1 MLKDMHQD
9 VCKGAEIMGNGNS
22 IRKEFS
28 FRKFLEDLKRDDL
41 LKEVHEKVSPRLEV
55 TDRSWG
61 KGPILFHNV
70 DGHKCA
76 LNILSTRSMLARAMG
91 ISVEKMVPHLAGI
104 DYEGPVREVDSSPF
118 MECTGVPDLSR
129 LPVLTY
135 FKGDGGPYITSAV
148 VVSQLDGRINA
159 CVHRLMVL
167 GPDRLAARLVP
178 GRHTHQF
185 YQASLARGQEL
196 PVAIAIGVDPL
207 VLMAASTRV
216 PPEKEFSYAAA
227 LRGSPVELVRLEN
240 GVQVPHAE
248 IVLEGY
254 ITSERTTEG
263 PFVDITGTCDLVRQ
277 EPVIRLTRMMTR
289 ENPIYHGLLPA
300 GGEHKMLMGVPYEPL
315 IYREASKVAKVK
327 NVILTDGGCN
337 YFHAV
342 VQIQKETEEDAK
354 RVIEAAFKAHGSL
367 KHVLVVDTDI
377 DIYDSRELEFAIAT
391 RMRGDEDLVIHPNV
405 RGSTLDPRS
414 VEGMTTKVGVDAT
427 ARLDRL
433 WKFQRVT
440 PKGEG

>member
-1 MLKDMHQD
+1 M
-9 VCKGAEIMGNGNS
+9 
-22 IRKEFS
+22 S
-28 FRKFLEDLKRDDL
+28 FRGFLADLQKDGL
-41 LKEVHEKVSPRLEV
+41 LKEVPEPVSPVLEV
-55 TDRSWG
+55 TDRAWG
-61 KGPILFHNV
+61 KGPILFSNV
-70 DGHKCA
+70 NGHKCC
-76 LNILSTRSMLARAMG
+76 LNILGTRHLLARALG
-91 ISVEKMVPHLAGI
+91 ISAKDMVSHLAGI
-104 DYEGPVREVDSSPF
+104 GYEGPVREVDSSPF
-118 MECTGVPDLSR
+118 MECTSMPDLSR
-129 LPVLTY
+129 LPILTH

-148 VVSQLDGRINA
+148 VVSQYEGKLNA

-167 GPDRLAARLVP
+167 GKDRLAARLVP

-185 YQASLARGQEL
+185 CQAAQVKGEEV

-207 VLMAASTRV
+207 LLMAASTRV
-216 PPEKEFSYAAA
+216 PPEKEFSYASA

-240 GVQVPHAE
+240 GVLAPHAE

-254 ITSERTTEG
+254 ITGERASEG

-289 ENPIYHGLLPA
+289 EDPIYHGLLPA

-315 IYREASKVAKVK
+315 IYKAVSKVAKVK

-342 VQIQKETEEDAK
+342 VQIEKETEEDAK
-354 RVIEAAFKAHGSL
+354 RSIEATMQAHGSV
-367 KHVLVVDTDI
+367 KHVLIVDSDI
-377 DIYDSRELEFAIAT
+377 DIYDPLDLEFAVAT

-414 VEGMTTKVGVDAT
+414 VEGITTKVGIDAT

-440 PKGEG
+440 PKGQG

>member
-1 MLKDMHQD
+1 MAH
-9 VCKGAEIMGNGNS
+9 GNG
-22 IRKEFS
+22 
-28 FRKFLEDLKRDDL
+28 FRDFLAHLKRDGL
-41 LKEVHEKVSPRLEV
+41 LKEVGSSASAQWEV
-55 TDRSWG
+55 TERAWG
-61 KGPILFHNV
+61 MGPISFSDV

-76 LNILSTRSMLARAMG
+76 LNILSNRSLLARALG
-91 ISVEKMVPHLAGI
+91 VPVGDMVPHLANIG
-104 DYEGPVREVDSSPF
+104 YEGPVHEVESSSF
-118 MECTGVPDLSR
+118 MECTSKPDLSR
-129 LPVLTY
+129 LPILTY

-148 VVSQLDGRINA
+148 VVSLWGEKINA

-167 GPDRLAARLVP
+167 GKDRLAARLVP

-185 YQASLARGQEL
+185 YQAAIAAGQEL

-207 VLMAASTRV
+207 LLMAASTRV

-227 LRGSPVELVRLEN
+227 LRGSPMEVVRLEN
-240 GVQVPHAE
+240 GVPAPHAE

-254 ITSERTTEG
+254 ITGERAAEG
-263 PFVDITGTCDLVRQ
+263 PFVDITGTRDLVRQ

-289 ENPIYHGLLPA
+289 EDPIYRGLLPA

-315 IYREASKVAKVK
+315 IYKAVSEVARVK
-327 NVILTDGGCN
+327 NVILTEGGCN

-342 VQIQKETEEDAK
+342 VQIEKETEEDAK
-354 RVIEAAFKAHGSL
+354 AAIEAAFRAHGSL
-367 KHVLVVDTDI
+367 KHVLVVDSDI
-377 DIYDSRELEFAIAT
+377 DIYDPRDLEFAIAT
-391 RMRGDEDLVIHPNV
+391 RMRGDEDLVVHSNV

-414 VEGMTTKVGVDAT
+414 IEGITTKVGVDAT

-433 WKFQRVT
+433 WKFQRLT

>member
-1 MLKDMHQD
+1 MPH
-9 VCKGAEIMGNGNS
+9 GNS
-22 IRKEFS
+22 FREF
-28 FRKFLEDLKRDDL
+28 LAHLKSDGL
-41 LKEVHEKVSPRLEV
+41 LREVVDRLSARLEV
-55 TDRSWG
+55 TDRAWG
-61 KGPILFHNV
+61 MGPIYFSNV

-76 LNILSTRSMLARAMG
+76 LNILSTRDLLARALG
-91 ISVEKMVPHLAGI
+91 VPAGKMVQHLAEIGY
-104 DYEGPVREVDSSPF
+104 DGPVREVDSSCF
-118 MECTGVPDLSR
+118 MECATEPDLSR

-148 VVSQLDGRINA
+148 VVSLWGEKINA

-167 GPDRLAARLVP
+167 GKDRLAVRLVP
-178 GRHTHQF
+178 GRHTHQL
-185 YQASLARGQEL
+185 YLAALASGKEL

-207 VLMAASTRV
+207 LLMAASTRV

-240 GVQVPHAE
+240 GVPAPHAE

-254 ITSERTTEG
+254 ITAERAGEG
-263 PFVDITGTCDLVRQ
+263 PFVDITGTQDLVRQ
-277 EPVIRLTRMMTR
+277 EPIIRLTRMMTR
-289 ENPIYHGLLPA
+289 EDPVYHGLLPA

-315 IYREASKVAKVK
+315 IYKAVSEVARVR
-327 NVILTDGGCN
+327 NVILTEGGCN

-342 VQIQKETEEDAK
+342 VQIEKETEEDAK
-354 RVIEAAFKAHGSL
+354 RAIEAAFQAHGSL
-367 KHVLVVDTDI
+367 KHVLVVDSDI
-377 DIYDSRELEFAIAT
+377 DIYSSRDLEFAIAT
-391 RMRGDEDLVIHPNV
+391 RMRGDEDLVVHPNV

-414 VEGMTTKVGVDAT
+414 IDGITTKVGVDAT

-440 PKGEG
+440 PRGEG

>member
-1 MLKDMHQD
+1 M
-9 VCKGAEIMGNGNS
+9 
-22 IRKEFS
+22 S
-28 FRKFLEDLKRDDL
+28 FRDFLGDLQKDGL
-41 LKEVHEKVSPRLEV
+41 LKEVPEPVSPVLEV
-55 TDRSWG
+55 TDRAWG
-61 KGPILFHNV
+61 KGPILFSNV
-70 DGHKCA
+70 NGHKCC
-76 LNILSTRSMLARAMG
+76 LNILGTRHLLARALG
-91 ISVEKMVPHLAGI
+91 ISAKDMVSHLAGI
-104 DYEGPVREVDSSPF
+104 GYEGPVREVDSSPF
-118 MECTGVPDLSR
+118 MECVSMPDLSR
-129 LPVLTY
+129 LPILTH

-148 VVSQLDGRINA
+148 VVSQYEGKLNA

-167 GPDRLAARLVP
+167 GKDRLAARLVP

-185 YQASLARGQEL
+185 CQAAQVKGEEV

-207 VLMAASTRV
+207 LLMAASTRV

-240 GVQVPHAE
+240 GVPAPHAE

-254 ITSERTTEG
+254 ITGERAREG

-277 EPVIRLTRMMTR
+277 EPVIRLTRMMKR
-289 ENPIYHGLLPA
+289 EDPIYHGLLPA

-315 IYREASKVAKVK
+315 IYKAVSKVAKVK
-327 NVILTDGGCN
+327 DVILTDGGCN

-342 VQIQKETEEDAK
+342 VQIEKETEGDAK
-354 RVIEAAFKAHGSL
+354 RAIEATMQAHGSV
-367 KHVLVVDTDI
+367 KHVLVVDSDI
-377 DIYDSRELEFAIAT
+377 DIYDPCDLEFAVAT

-414 VEGMTTKVGVDAT
+414 VEGITTKVGVDAT

-440 PKGEG
+440 PKGQG

>member
-1 MLKDMHQD
+1 M
-9 VCKGAEIMGNGNS
+9 
-22 IRKEFS
+22 S
-28 FRKFLEDLKRDDL
+28 FRGFLADLKNDGL
-41 LKEVHEKVSPRLEV
+41 LKEVHEPASPMLEV
-55 TDRSWG
+55 TDRAWG
-61 KGPILFHNV
+61 KGPILFDNV
-70 DGHKCA
+70 DGNKCC
-76 LNILSTRSMLARAMG
+76 LNILGTRPLLARALG
-91 ISVEKMVPHLAGI
+91 ISAQDLVKHLAGI
-104 DYEGPVREVDSSPF
+104 GYDGPVREVDSAPF
-118 MECTGVPDLSR
+118 MECASKPDLSR
-129 LPVLTY
+129 LPIITH

-148 VVSQLDGRINA
+148 VVSQFEGKLNA

-167 GPDRLAARLVP
+167 GKDRLAARLVP

-185 YQASLARGQEL
+185 YQAAQAKGEEV

-207 VLMAASTRV
+207 LLMAASTRV

-240 GVQVPHAE
+240 GALAPHAE

-254 ITSERTTEG
+254 ITGERASEG
-263 PFVDITGTCDLVRQ
+263 PFVDITGTSDLVRQ

-289 ENPIYHGLLPA
+289 EDPIYHGLLPA

-315 IYREASKVAKVK
+315 IYKAASKVAKVK

-342 VQIQKETEEDAK
+342 VQIEKETEEDAK
-354 RVIEAAFKAHGSL
+354 RVIEAAFQAHGSL
-367 KHVLVVDTDI
+367 KHVLVVDADI
-377 DIYDSRELEFAIAT
+377 DIYYPCDLEFAIAT
-391 RMRGDEDLVIHPNV
+391 RMRADEDLVIHPNV

-414 VEGMTTKVGVDAT
+414 RDGITTKMGVDAT
-427 ARLDRL
+427 ARLERL

-440 PKGEG
+440 PQGQG

>member
-1 MLKDMHQD
+1 MPH
-9 VCKGAEIMGNGNS
+9 GNS
-22 IRKEFS
+22 FREF
-28 FRKFLEDLKRDDL
+28 LAHLKSDGL
-41 LKEVHEKVSPRLEV
+41 LREVVDRLSARLEV
-55 TDRSWG
+55 TDRAWG
-61 KGPILFHNV
+61 MGPIYFSNV

-76 LNILSTRSMLARAMG
+76 LNILSTRDLLARALG
-91 ISVEKMVPHLAGI
+91 VPAGKMVQHLAEIGY
-104 DYEGPVREVDSSPF
+104 DGPVREVDSSCF
-118 MECTGVPDLSR
+118 MECATEPDLSR

-148 VVSQLDGRINA
+148 VVSLWGEKINA

-167 GPDRLAARLVP
+167 GKDRLAVRLVP
-178 GRHTHQF
+178 GRHTHQL
-185 YQASLARGQEL
+185 YLAALASGKEL

-207 VLMAASTRV
+207 LLMAASTRV

-240 GVQVPHAE
+240 GVPAPHAE

-254 ITSERTTEG
+254 ITAEKAAEG
-263 PFVDITGTCDLVRQ
+263 PFVDITGTQDLVRQ
-277 EPVIRLTRMMTR
+277 EPIIRLTRMMTR
-289 ENPIYHGLLPA
+289 EDPVYHGLLPA

-315 IYREASKVAKVK
+315 IYKAVSEVARVR
-327 NVILTDGGCN
+327 NVILTEGGCN

-342 VQIQKETEEDAK
+342 VQIEKETEEDAK
-354 RVIEAAFKAHGSL
+354 RAIEAAFQAHGSL
-367 KHVLVVDTDI
+367 KHVLVVDSDI
-377 DIYDSRELEFAIAT
+377 DIYSSRDLEFAIAT
-391 RMRGDEDLVIHPNV
+391 RMRGDEDLVVHPNV

-414 VEGMTTKVGVDAT
+414 IDGITTKVGVDAT

-440 PKGEG
+440 PRGEG

>member
-1 MLKDMHQD
+1 MSFRGFLADLEKDGLLKD
-9 VCKGAEIMGNGNS
+9 
-22 IRKEFS
+22 
-28 FRKFLEDLKRDDL
+28 
-41 LKEVHEKVSPRLEV
+41 VHESVSAQLEV
-55 TDRSWG
+55 TDRAWG
-61 KGPILFHNV
+61 KGPILFNNV
-70 DGHKCA
+70 DGHKCC
-76 LNILSTRSMLARAMG
+76 LNILGTRSLLARALG
-91 ISVEKMVPHLAGI
+91 ISGKDMVSHLAGI
-104 DYEGPVREVDSSPF
+104 GYEGLVREVDSSPF
-118 MECTGVPDLSR
+118 MECASMPDLFR
-129 LPVLTY
+129 LPILTH

-148 VVSQLDGRINA
+148 VVSQFEGKINA

-167 GPDRLAARLVP
+167 GKDRLAVRLVP

-185 YQASLARGQEL
+185 YQAAFAKGEEV

-207 VLMAASTRV
+207 LLMAASTRV

-227 LRGSPVELVRLEN
+227 LRGSPVELVRLDN
-240 GVQVPHAE
+240 GVLSPHAE

-254 ITSERTTEG
+254 ITGERASEG

-289 ENPIYHGLLPA
+289 EDPIYHGLLPA

-315 IYREASKVAKVK
+315 IYKAASKVAKVK

-342 VQIQKETEEDAK
+342 VQIEKETEEDAK
-354 RVIEAAFKAHGSL
+354 RVIEAAIQAHGSL

-377 DIYDSRELEFAIAT
+377 DIYDPHDLEFAIAT
-391 RMRGDEDLVIHPNV
+391 RMRADEDVVIHLNV
-405 RGSTLDPRS
+405 RGSTLDPLS
-414 VEGMTTKVGVDAT
+414 KEGITTKVGVDAT
-427 ARLDRL
+427 AKLDRL

-440 PKGEG
+440 PKGQG

>member
-1 MLKDMHQD
+1 M
-9 VCKGAEIMGNGNS
+9 
-22 IRKEFS
+22 S
-28 FRKFLEDLKRDDL
+28 FRGFLADLKNDGL
-41 LKEVHEKVSPRLEV
+41 LKEVHESVSPLLEV
-55 TDRSWG
+55 TDRAWG
-61 KGPILFHNV
+61 KGPILFNNV
-70 DGHKCA
+70 DGHKCC
-76 LNILSTRSMLARAMG
+76 LNILGTRSLLARALG
-91 ISVEKMVPHLAGI
+91 ISGKDMVTHLASIG
-104 DYEGPVREVDSSPF
+104 YEGPVREVDSSPF
-118 MECTGVPDLSR
+118 MECASMPDLSR
-129 LPVLTY
+129 LPILTH

-148 VVSQLDGRINA
+148 VVSQFEGKLNA

-167 GPDRLAARLVP
+167 GKDRLAVRLVP

-185 YQASLARGQEL
+185 YQAALAKGEEV

-207 VLMAASTRV
+207 LLMAASTRV

-227 LRGSPVELVRLEN
+227 LRGAPVELVRLDN
-240 GVQVPHAE
+240 GVLSPHAE
-248 IVLEGY
+248 IVLVGY
-254 ITSERTTEG
+254 ITGERASEG

-277 EPVIRLTRMMTR
+277 EPAIRLTRMMTR
-289 ENPIYHGLLPA
+289 EDPIYHGLLPA

-315 IYREASKVAKVK
+315 IYKAASKVAKVK

-342 VQIQKETEEDAK
+342 VQIEKETEEDAK
-354 RVIEAAFKAHGSL
+354 RVIEAAIQAHGSL

-377 DIYDSRELEFAIAT
+377 DIYDPHDLEFAIAT
-391 RMRGDEDLVIHPNV
+391 RMRADEDVVIHPNV

-414 VEGMTTKVGVDAT
+414 KEGITTKVGVDAT

-440 PKGEG
+440 PKGQG

>member
-1 MLKDMHQD
+1 M
-9 VCKGAEIMGNGNS
+9 
-22 IRKEFS
+22 S
-28 FRKFLEDLKRDDL
+28 FRGFLGDLQKDGL
-41 LKEVHEKVSPRLEV
+41 LKEVHESVSPLLEV
-55 TDRSWG
+55 TDRAWG
-61 KGPILFHNV
+61 KGPILFDNV
-70 DGHKCA
+70 DGHKCC
-76 LNILSTRSMLARAMG
+76 LNILGTRALLARALG
-91 ISVEKMVPHLAGI
+91 ISAKEMVSHLAGI
-104 DYEGPVREVDSSPF
+104 GYEGPVREVDSSPF
-118 MECTGVPDLSR
+118 MECSTKPDLSL
-129 LPVLTY
+129 LPILTY

-148 VVSQLDGRINA
+148 VVSQFEGKLNA

-167 GPDRLAARLVP
+167 GKDRLAVRLVP

-185 YQASLARGQEL
+185 YQAALAKGEEV

-207 VLMAASTRV
+207 LLMAASTRV

-227 LRGSPVELVRLEN
+227 LRGAPVELVRLEN
-240 GVQVPHAE
+240 GVLTPHAE

-254 ITSERTTEG
+254 ITGERASEG

-315 IYREASKVAKVK
+315 IYKAVSKVAKVK
-327 NVILTDGGCN
+327 DVILTEGGCN

-342 VQIQKETEEDAK
+342 VQIEKETEEDAK
-354 RVIEAAFKAHGSL
+354 RAIEAAMQAHGSV

-377 DIYDSRELEFAIAT
+377 DIYDSHDLEFAIAT
-391 RMRGDEDLVIHPNV
+391 RMRADEDVVIHPNV

-414 VEGMTTKVGVDAT
+414 KEGITTKVGVDAT

-440 PKGEG
+440 PKGQG

>member
-1 MLKDMHQD
+1 M
-9 VCKGAEIMGNGNS
+9 
-22 IRKEFS
+22 S
-28 FRKFLEDLKRDDL
+28 FRGFLADLKKGGL
-41 LKEVHEKVSPRLEV
+41 LKEVHESVSSVQEV
-55 TDRSWG
+55 TDRAWG
-61 KGPILFHNV
+61 KGPILFDNV
-70 DGHKCA
+70 DGHKCC
-76 LNILSTRSMLARAMG
+76 LNILGTRTMLARALG
-91 ISVEKMVPHLAGI
+91 IAAQDMVAHLASIGY
-104 DYEGPVREVDSSPF
+104 DGPVREVNSSPF
-118 MECTGVPDLSR
+118 MECASKPDLSR
-129 LPVLTY
+129 LPILTH

-148 VVSQLDGRINA
+148 VVSQFGGKINA

-167 GPDRLAARLVP
+167 GKDRLAVRLVP

-185 YQASLARGQEL
+185 YQAAQAKGEEV

-207 VLMAASTRV
+207 LLMAASTRV

-240 GVQVPHAE
+240 GVLAPHAE

-254 ITSERTTEG
+254 ITGQRASEG

-289 ENPIYHGLLPA
+289 IDPIYHGLLPA

-315 IYREASKVAKVK
+315 IYKAAAKVAKVK

-342 VQIQKETEEDAK
+342 VQIEKETEEDA
-354 RVIEAAFKAHGSL
+354 RRAIEAAFQAHGSL
-367 KHVLVVDTDI
+367 KHVLIVDTDI
-377 DIYDSRELEFAIAT
+377 DIYDPHDLEFAIAT
-391 RMRGDEDLVIHPNV
+391 RMRADEDLVIHPNV

-414 VEGMTTKVGVDAT
+414 TEGITTKVGVDAT
-427 ARLDRL
+427 ARLERL
-433 WKFQRVT
+433 WKFKRVT
-440 PKGEG
+440 PKGQG

>member
-1 MLKDMHQD
+1 MPH
-9 VCKGAEIMGNGNS
+9 GNS
-22 IRKEFS
+22 FREF
-28 FRKFLEDLKRDDL
+28 LAHLKSDGL
-41 LKEVHEKVSPRLEV
+41 LREVVDRLSARLEV
-55 TDRSWG
+55 TDRAWG
-61 KGPILFHNV
+61 MGPIYFSNV

-76 LNILSTRSMLARAMG
+76 LNILSTRDLLARALG
-91 ISVEKMVPHLAGI
+91 VPAGKMVQHLAEIGY
-104 DYEGPVREVDSSPF
+104 DGPVREVDSSCF
-118 MECTGVPDLSR
+118 MECATEPDLSR

-148 VVSQLDGRINA
+148 VVSLWGEKINA

-167 GPDRLAARLVP
+167 GKDRLAVRLVP
-178 GRHTHQF
+178 GRHTHQL
-185 YQASLARGQEL
+185 YLAALASGKEL

-207 VLMAASTRV
+207 LLMAASTRV

-240 GVQVPHAE
+240 GVPAPHAE

-254 ITSERTTEG
+254 ITAERAGEG
-263 PFVDITGTCDLVRQ
+263 PFVDITGTQDLVRQ
-277 EPVIRLTRMMTR
+277 EPIIRLTRMMTR
-289 ENPIYHGLLPA
+289 EDPVYHGLLPA

-315 IYREASKVAKVK
+315 IYKAVSEVARVR
-327 NVILTDGGCN
+327 NVILTEGGCN

-342 VQIQKETEEDAK
+342 VQIEKETEEDAK
-354 RVIEAAFKAHGSL
+354 RAIEAAFQAHGSL
-367 KHVLVVDTDI
+367 KHVLVVDSDI
-377 DIYDSRELEFAIAT
+377 DIYSSRDLEFAIAT
-391 RMRGDEDLVIHPNV
+391 RMRGDEDLVVHPKV

-414 VEGMTTKVGVDAT
+414 IDGITTKVGVDAT

-440 PKGEG
+440 PRGEG